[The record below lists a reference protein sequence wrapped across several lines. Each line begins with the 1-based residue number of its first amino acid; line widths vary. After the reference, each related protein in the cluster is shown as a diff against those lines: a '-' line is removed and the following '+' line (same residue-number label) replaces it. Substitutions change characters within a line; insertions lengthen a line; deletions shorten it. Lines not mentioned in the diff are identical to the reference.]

1 MWHSAT
7 FRTARRYYPWKASD
21 RPVSGHVG
29 ARYVPLPERTM
40 SPLLGEASFPEQTCG
55 LGCQRSLYIRMVGL
69 PLNGVVERDERDFGS
84 VAAAEC
90 GEE

>member
-1 MWHSAT
+1 
-7 FRTARRYYPWKASD
+7 
-21 RPVSGHVG
+21 
-29 ARYVPLPERTM
+29 M

-55 LGCQRSLYIRMVGL
+55 LGCQRSLYSRMVGL